1 MKVFLQFNCDTCGY
15 EFTEELDLNSHI
27 GMYHGRISANR
38 SEAQIEQL
46 KEIPSSTN
54 VAVAT
59 EVICPLCN
67 LKSKNSDTLKSH
79 IVNVHTNVKSKENPE
94 EQIQIESTETCTKC
108 SLCNFI
114 GEQNELKE
122 HTEKKHGPKIT
133 FGDSRDLDI
142 HIEGVHSNS
151 INEPFQCAQC
161 RCVVK
166 DKKELEDHMI
176 ESHEDKVLLHTI
188 ATEVNQMHKNQE
200 LHNSLLRD
208 VFTVLESI
216 FENQN
221 IIKQELLINRNQTTN
236 TTKKS
241 DTKEKDIE
249 KIETKKN
256 DTKSDNVKKNE
267 DVEEKKLTE
276 DDIPRKNSHKHNITW
291 IGTSL
296 SKVLDKKKV
305 EKDLDVDLKAVKAYC
320 IKKEGRFPEENF
332 EEVVP
337 DIIKDAQIDTLV
349 LEAGNIEISNLEVN
363 NALMDAGNDIE
374 EVKKE
379 WFETVEDASK
389 SLFKI
394 AENSVATNPKMNVVI
409 LKRTPRFDKSSKD
422 IGIKAKLSEFANRV
436 YDQCLIKSSN
446 SKRIHIADIK
456 LGVENN
462 KFLKELIY
470 GQPENPRYDGI
481 HLEGSGASR
490 HFTYKAVQ
498 ALKHI
503 VPNKSLLRSQPTDHT
518 RCPQAQYQRYH
529 TRCPQAQYQ
538 REQLI
543 KQRGKE
549 VIQSEQYVSYA
560 SAVKNSGHTQNSSL
574 GAQRNCFSIPTRNRF
589 EQLSRNSQEN
599 W

>member
-1 MKVFLQFNCDTCGY
+1 
-15 EFTEELDLNSHI
+15 
-27 GMYHGRISANR
+27 
-38 SEAQIEQL
+38 
-46 KEIPSSTN
+46 
-54 VAVAT
+54 
-59 EVICPLCN
+59 
-67 LKSKNSDTLKSH
+67 
-79 IVNVHTNVKSKENPE
+79 
-94 EQIQIESTETCTKC
+94 
-108 SLCNFI
+108 
-114 GEQNELKE
+114 
-122 HTEKKHGPKIT
+122 
-133 FGDSRDLDI
+133 
-142 HIEGVHSNS
+142 
-151 INEPFQCAQC
+151 
-161 RCVVK
+161 
-166 DKKELEDHMI
+166 
-176 ESHEDKVLLHTI
+176 
-188 ATEVNQMHKNQE
+188 
-200 LHNSLLRD
+200 
-208 VFTVLESI
+208 
-216 FENQN
+216 
-221 IIKQELLINRNQTTN
+221 
-236 TTKKS
+236 
-241 DTKEKDIE
+241 
-249 KIETKKN
+249 
-256 DTKSDNVKKNE
+256 
-267 DVEEKKLTE
+267 
-276 DDIPRKNSHKHNITW
+276 
-291 IGTSL
+291 
-296 SKVLDKKKV
+296 
-305 EKDLDVDLKAVKAYC
+305 
-320 IKKEGRFPEENF
+320 
-332 EEVVP
+332 
-337 DIIKDAQIDTLV
+337 
-349 LEAGNIEISNLEVN
+349 
-363 NALMDAGNDIE
+363 MDAGNDIE

-379 WFETVEDASK
+379 WFEKVEDASK

-422 IGIKAKLSEFANRV
+422 IIGIKAKLSEFANRV

-490 HFTYKAVQ
+490 HFTYRAVQ

-503 VPNKSLLRSQPTDHT
+503 VPNKSPLRSQPTDHT

-543 KQRGKE
+543 KQRGKG